1 MRATNLQR
9 ELIMD
14 KPTNTRRTLTSDE
27 LENVGGGLGL
37 AFINLGVL
45 IGEHCG
51 PMPHKQMYPPPPT
64 YCW

>member
-1 MRATNLQR
+1 
-9 ELIMD
+9 MD